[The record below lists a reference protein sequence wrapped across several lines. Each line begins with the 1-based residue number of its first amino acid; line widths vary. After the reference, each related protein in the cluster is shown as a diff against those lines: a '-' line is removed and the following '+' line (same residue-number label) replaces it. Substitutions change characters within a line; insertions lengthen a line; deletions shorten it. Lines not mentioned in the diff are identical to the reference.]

1 METNGTAPNGTA
13 PNGTVTG
20 GQADRIRDLRSQ
32 LELGLEAG
40 IGVGHSLGVL
50 ASELTVGRT
59 VWTLTPSPA
68 MANAM
73 YTVHGG
79 VLATLMDTA
88 MGSAV
93 YTALPDGFLYTTLEL
108 KVNFVRA
115 VKLDDKPVTCVGRTV
130 HVGRRIATAEGTISR
145 ADGALV
151 AHGTCTCMLFP
162 L

>member
-1 METNGTAPNGTA
+1 MDL
-13 PNGTVTG
+13 NGTVTD
-20 GQADRIRDLRSQ
+20 QNRADRLRDLRAE
-32 LELGLEAG
+32 LERGLAAG
-40 IGVGHSLGVL
+40 IGVGHSLGIMV
-50 ASELTVGRT
+50 SELAVGRT
-59 VWTLTPSPA
+59 VWTITPSPA

-79 VLATLMDTA
+79 VIATLMDTA

-115 VKLDDKPVTCVGRTV
+115 VKLDDEPLTCEGRTI
-130 HVGRRIATAEGTISR
+130 HLGRQTATAQATVTR
-145 ADGALV
+145 PDGALV